1 MKQAWRTVHFNYTFF
16 PRCSHEWNNWSDDTK
31 SLSSPVSFKKILL
44 SFVKTSENSF
54 FAIHDNSGVKLLTR
68 LRLNFSRLNEYNF
81 SHNFL
86 DTINPIYSCCSELE
100 TAAYFLLRR
109 QNHVINSST
118 LLKNVFYLGQTLWNC
133 DDDHVIHIL
142 LYCSEKLKFN
152 LNKEIIKLTVCYLKD
167 TERFDESLIWNV
179 YRLFLLFLI
188 IITIII
194 ILLYRDVDFW
204 HIFTITLKAHSL
216 DWAVLI
222 FSLSSLMPHIYVY
235 FFLFLFFFLF
245 FLFFCFIL
253 FIYIYLFACFVFYCY
268 YYYYFII
275 FYVFSTCIGPAKNV

>member
-1 MKQAWRTVHFNYTFF
+1 MKQAWRTVNFNYTCF
-16 PRCSHEWNNWSDDTK
+16 PRCSHEWNNLSDDTK
-31 SLSSPVSFKKILL
+31 SLSSSVSFKKILL

-68 LRLNFSRLNEYNF
+68 LRLNFSRLNEYKF

-100 TAAYFLLRR
+100 TAAYFLLRC
-109 QNHVINSST
+109 QNHVISSSI
-118 LLKNVFYLGQTLWNC
+118 LLKNVFDLGQTLWNC

-245 FLFFCFIL
+245 FLFFFVL
-253 FIYIYLFACFVFYCY
+253 FYLYIYICLPVLF
-268 YYYYFII
+268 FIVI
-275 FYVFSTCIGPAKNV
+275 IIIILLFFMCSPRV

>member
-1 MKQAWRTVHFNYTFF
+1 MKQAWRTVNFNYTFF
-16 PRCSHEWNNWSDDTK
+16 PRCSHEWDNLSDDAK

-44 SFVKTSENSF
+44 SFVKTSENSV

-68 LRLNFSRLNEYNF
+68 LRLNFSRLNKYKF

-100 TAAYFLLRR
+100 TAAYFLLRC
-109 QNHVINSST
+109 QNHVISSST
-118 LLKNVFYLGQTLWNC
+118 LLKNVFDLGQTLWNC

-142 LYCSEKLKFN
+142 LYCIEKLKFN
-152 LNKEIIKLTVCYLKD
+152 LNKEIIKLTVCYLND
-167 TERFDESLIWNV
+167 AERFDESLIWNV

-194 ILLYRDVDFW
+194 ILLCRDVDFW
-204 HIFTITLKAHSL
+204 HIFTITLEAHSL

-222 FSLSSLMPHIYVY
+222 FSLSSLMPHIYVFFFFISFLFSFFS
-235 FFLFLFFFLF
+235 FFLFY
-245 FLFFCFIL
+245 
-253 FIYIYLFACFVFYCY
+253 FIYIYIYICVLVLF
-268 YYYYFII
+268 FIVVI
-275 FYVFSTCIGPAKNV
+275 IIIILLFFMCSPRV

>member
-1 MKQAWRTVHFNYTFF
+1 MKQAWRTVYFNYTFF

-31 SLSSPVSFKKILL
+31 SLSSPVSIKKILL

-68 LRLNFSRLNEYNF
+68 LRLNFSRLNEYKF

-100 TAAYFLLRR
+100 TAAYFLLRC
-109 QNHVINSST
+109 QNHVISSST
-118 LLKNVFYLGQTLWNC
+118 LLKNVFDLGQTLWNC

-245 FLFFCFIL
+245 FIFFCFIL

-275 FYVFSTCIGPAKNV
+275 FYVFSTCIGLAKNV

>member
-1 MKQAWRTVHFNYTFF
+1 MFH
-16 PRCSHEWNNWSDDTK
+16 
-31 SLSSPVSFKKILL
+31 
-44 SFVKTSENSF
+44 
-54 FAIHDNSGVKLLTR
+54 
-68 LRLNFSRLNEYNF
+68 
-81 SHNFL
+81 
-86 DTINPIYSCCSELE
+86 
-100 TAAYFLLRR
+100 
-109 QNHVINSST
+109 
-118 LLKNVFYLGQTLWNC
+118 LGQTLWNC

-235 FFLFLFFFLF
+235 FFLFLFFF
-245 FLFFCFIL
+245 FLFY
-253 FIYIYLFACFVFYCY
+253 FIYIYIFVCLFCFLLLLLLLF
-268 YYYYFII
+268 YYFLCVLHV
-275 FYVFSTCIGPAKNV
+275 YRPC

>member
-1 MKQAWRTVHFNYTFF
+1 MFH
-16 PRCSHEWNNWSDDTK
+16 
-31 SLSSPVSFKKILL
+31 
-44 SFVKTSENSF
+44 
-54 FAIHDNSGVKLLTR
+54 
-68 LRLNFSRLNEYNF
+68 
-81 SHNFL
+81 
-86 DTINPIYSCCSELE
+86 
-100 TAAYFLLRR
+100 
-109 QNHVINSST
+109 
-118 LLKNVFYLGQTLWNC
+118 LGQTLWNC

-142 LYCSEKLKFN
+142 LYCSEKPKFN

-245 FLFFCFIL
+245 FIFFCFIL

>member
-1 MKQAWRTVHFNYTFF
+1 MF
-16 PRCSHEWNNWSDDTK
+16 D
-31 SLSSPVSFKKILL
+31 
-44 SFVKTSENSF
+44 
-54 FAIHDNSGVKLLTR
+54 
-68 LRLNFSRLNEYNF
+68 
-81 SHNFL
+81 
-86 DTINPIYSCCSELE
+86 
-100 TAAYFLLRR
+100 
-109 QNHVINSST
+109 
-118 LLKNVFYLGQTLWNC
+118 LGQTLWNC

-245 FLFFCFIL
+245 FIFFCFIL

>member
-1 MKQAWRTVHFNYTFF
+1 MKQAWRTVNFNYTCF
-16 PRCSHEWNNWSDDTK
+16 PRCSHEWNNLSDDTK
-31 SLSSPVSFKKILL
+31 SLSSSVSFKKILL

-68 LRLNFSRLNEYNF
+68 LRLNFSRLNEYKF

-100 TAAYFLLRR
+100 TAAYFLLRC
-109 QNHVINSST
+109 QNHVISSST
-118 LLKNVFYLGQTLWNC
+118 LLKNVFDLGQTLWNC

-245 FLFFCFIL
+245 FLFFFVL
-253 FIYIYLFACFVFYCY
+253 FYLYIYICLPVLF
-268 YYYYFII
+268 FIVI
-275 FYVFSTCIGPAKNV
+275 IIIILLFFMCSPRV

>member
-1 MKQAWRTVHFNYTFF
+1 MFH
-16 PRCSHEWNNWSDDTK
+16 
-31 SLSSPVSFKKILL
+31 
-44 SFVKTSENSF
+44 
-54 FAIHDNSGVKLLTR
+54 
-68 LRLNFSRLNEYNF
+68 
-81 SHNFL
+81 
-86 DTINPIYSCCSELE
+86 
-100 TAAYFLLRR
+100 
-109 QNHVINSST
+109 
-118 LLKNVFYLGQTLWNC
+118 LGQTLWNC

-142 LYCSEKLKFN
+142 LYCSEKPKFN

-235 FFLFLFFFLF
+235 FFYMFIYILFSFFYFFLF
-245 FLFFCFIL
+245 YFIY
-253 FIYIYLFACFVFYCY
+253 IYIYLFACFVFYCY